1 MRVTPRASRNE
12 VRPSEEGGPLRILVT
27 AVPENGKATEAARK
41 LLARHLDVAPS
52 RLVLVQGAQSRTKT
66 FRLD

>member
-1 MRVTPRASRNE
+1 MRVTPKASRNE
-12 VRPSEEGGPLRILVT
+12 VRADEDGNLRILVT
-27 AVPENGKATEAARK
+27 AVPENGKATDAARK
-41 LLARHLDVAPS
+41 LLARHLEVAPS